1 MVWIQSGD
9 LLMVWIQISLFS
21 KYFGQK
27 EIKKGERERLSSP
40 SPPPSPPVQLSVSEQ
55 RAAAAG
61 RQCNEEMLGV
71 GLGVRLMVAVAPAP
85 PVPAPPGKPPLPL
98 CSSLRHRSSGWWFSN
113 GDAHGRDSTTAT
125 TSSRATR
132 RKWWSDPD
140 GSQEDYGSSSL
151 EEDEY
156 GYGYDYDYEDEAA
169 FPGFGGAGEMFDEPW
184 FSKVW
189 YIRIV

>member
-1 MVWIQSGD
+1 
-9 LLMVWIQISLFS
+9 
-21 KYFGQK
+21 
-27 EIKKGERERLSSP
+27 
-40 SPPPSPPVQLSVSEQ
+40 
-55 RAAAAG
+55 
-61 RQCNEEMLGV
+61 MLGV

-169 FPGFGGAGEMFDEPW
+169 FPGFGGAAELFDEPW
-184 FSKVW
+184 FSKVS
-189 YIRIV
+189 YICTVYNLCFFPFLIGTLSRYTINNFDFPACLNLDRY